1 VVTGG
6 HYDVDVVLTD
16 PLKNVLYKEERQ
28 HIVIEKLKLIIF
40 FANWTGNIMEV
51 SSGIVRF
58 GDS

>member
-1 VVTGG
+1 M
-6 HYDVDVVLTD
+6 DVVLTD